1 MFGKKKENGSEAALE
16 DAGRAPDAGEPMAR
30 TAPRPGPN
38 IPGRTQSGPLGP
50 AFDPANRPGAG
61 APQPQRS
68 VAAGAQQQ
76 SPAEDKKLIVGNHIR
91 LKGEVTSCDTMI
103 VEGQVELSRSEAR
116 HIQISPTGVFLGDVE
131 VDEADISGR
140 FEGGLTARERLVV
153 RATGEVQ
160 GRIRYGKIVVESG
173 GTIAGEIGAIGSDAD
188 KARTVT
194 SLGGR
199 FGDKAEATPALPEAA
214 KEKAAGS

>member
-1 MFGKKKENGSEAALE
+1 MFGKKKENGIEAALD
-16 DAGRAPDAGEPMAR
+16 DAGRAPDQGEPMAR
-30 TAPRPGPN
+30 TAPRHGPN
-38 IPGRTQSGPLGP
+38 IPGRASSGPLGP
-50 AFDPANRPGAG
+50 AFDPANRPSAA

-68 VAAGAQQQ
+68 VAAGAAQQ
-76 SPAEDKKLIVGNHIR
+76 SAAEDKKLIVGNHIR

-116 HIQISPTGVFLGDVE
+116 HIQISPTGEFLGDVE

-153 RATGEVQ
+153 RATGDVK

-188 KARTVT
+188 KARTV
-194 SLGGR
+194 SPLGGKPADKPETAPEATK
-199 FGDKAEATPALPEAA
+199 DKAA
-214 KEKAAGS
+214 SS